1 LPDICDEIKGLGINF
16 SSADVEMERGARKF
30 GHDIGTFEPESVEEV
45 AIRGDDDG
53 GIFVRE
59 DFNQFWSLGKV
70 FVSRVLGSEEGNARG
85 IRDVCILGAFRG
97 ELNE

>member
-1 LPDICDEIKGLGINF
+1 MFVGKNEGFLSGTC
-16 SSADVEMERGARKF
+16 
-30 GHDIGTFEPESVEEV
+30 GHRTFEPESVEEV

-70 FVSRVLGSEEGNARG
+70 FVSRVFGSEE
-85 IRDVCILGAFRG
+85 
-97 ELNE
+97 

>member
-1 LPDICDEIKGLGINF
+1 VERRTRKLTDE
-16 SSADVEMERGARKF
+16 V
-30 GHDIGTFEPESVEEV
+30 GTLEPETIEKITV
-45 AIRGDDDG
+45 RRDDDG

-70 FVSRVLGSEEGNARG
+70 FVSRVFGPEEGNTRG